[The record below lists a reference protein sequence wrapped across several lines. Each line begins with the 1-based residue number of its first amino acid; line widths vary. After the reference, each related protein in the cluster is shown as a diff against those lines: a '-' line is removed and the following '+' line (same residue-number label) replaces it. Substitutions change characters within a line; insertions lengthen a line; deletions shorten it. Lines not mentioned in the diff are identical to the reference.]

1 MYVLCSVVEERMY
14 EISALNERERV
25 GRAESREIK
34 SFGVSY
40 VIQYPRGRPYR
51 GQGDPG
57 LLTGDAFPEQSV
69 FLRPCAQTCESGT
82 YTES

>member
-1 MYVLCSVVEERMY
+1 MY

-34 SFGVSY
+34 SFGVTY
-40 VIQYPRGRPYR
+40 VIQYPGERV
-51 GQGDPG
+51 PG
-57 LLTGDAFPEQSV
+57 SRVMLPEA